1 MKKYHYI
8 IIICLLTYLNAQS
21 QSVTNVGTIPKLNIK
36 KKFENLWSVNLEI
49 APRVELA
56 EGSSLTTLENST
68 LYTLTD
74 ITTVVSRTLGVSNSI
89 GAGYLTRL
97 EKDRSTSHRFI
108 QQYVLIDY
116 KGTHRIA
123 HRFRTD
129 QTFRQGG
136 VPTFRA
142 RYRISSDIA
151 LRGQTIDPN
160 EFYFKI
166 SNEYLGILRD
176 QENDIEI
183 RLTPTLGYN
192 LKNKNKIELGLDYRI
207 DSFINSSPDHRYWI
221 QMGYYFPL

>member
-1 MKKYHYI
+1 M
-8 IIICLLTYLNAQS
+8 QS
-21 QSVTNVGTIPKLNIK
+21 QSVTNVGVIPKLNIK
-36 KKFENLWSVNLEI
+36 KKFENLWSVNLEL

-56 EGSSLTTLENST
+56 EGGSLSTVENST
-68 LYTLTD
+68 FYTLTD
-74 ITTVVSRTLGVSNSI
+74 ITTIVSRTVGVGNSI
-89 GAGYLTRL
+89 GAGYVTRI
-97 EKDRSTSHRFI
+97 EEDQNTAHRFV
-108 QQYVLIDY
+108 QQYVFIDY
-116 KGTHRIA
+116 RGIHRIA

-129 QTFRQGG
+129 QTFREGS

-151 LRGQTIDPN
+151 LRGQTVDPN

-176 QENDIEI
+176 QANDIEI

-192 LKNKNKIELGLDYRI
+192 FKNKNKVEIGLDYRI

-221 QMGYYFPL
+221 QVGYYFPL

>member
-8 IIICLLTYLNAQS
+8 IIICILASLNAQS
-21 QSVTNVGTIPKLNIK
+21 QSVTNVGVIPKLNIK
-36 KKFENLWSVNLEI
+36 KKFETLWSINLEI
-49 APRVELA
+49 APRIELL
-56 EGSSLTTLENST
+56 ERSELSTLENST
-68 LYTLTD
+68 FYTLTD
-74 ITTVVSRTLGVSNSI
+74 ITTVVSRTVGVSNSV
-89 GAGYLTRL
+89 GMGYLTRI
-97 EKDRSTSHRFI
+97 EEDQSTAHRFI

-116 KGTHRIA
+116 KDTHRIA

-129 QTFRQGG
+129 QTFRKGG

-151 LRGQTIDPN
+151 LRGQTVDPN

-176 QENDIEI
+176 QANDIEI

-192 LKNKNKIELGLDYRI
+192 FKNKNIVEVGLDYRI
-207 DSFINSSPDHRYWI
+207 DSFINSNPDHRYWI
-221 QMGYYFPL
+221 QVGYYFPL